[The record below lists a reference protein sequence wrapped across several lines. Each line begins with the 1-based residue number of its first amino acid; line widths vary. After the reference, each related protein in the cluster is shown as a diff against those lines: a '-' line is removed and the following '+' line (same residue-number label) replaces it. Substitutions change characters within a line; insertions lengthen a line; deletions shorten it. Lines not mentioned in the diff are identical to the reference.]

1 MMNNI
6 NEAKSRI
13 WSKMQGKLPDRG
25 VGLLQSERIEIPRL
39 QKVQMKER
47 LLNSLPDFAP
57 SLSYS
62 EKFRIL
68 FRQKA
73 AFSTLLMSVFFVF
86 VLAPTPGVLASS
98 NNILEIA
105 EGSAVI
111 IRGDEKINVTDQN
124 LVIQGDRIEIA
135 NDSMAHLYFLDDSQ
149 MTLGPGTILSV
160 TEVHVQPGNKAR
172 TEVVVDQFAGRAW
185 TQVLN
190 IVGKDSFFSHRFPDG
205 EISVS
210 QRASFDVEVA
220 SDSSR
225 IEVARNLVDVMI
237 NEGNQVYSG
246 TLGQGVKME
255 TGTIQ
260 TSELSD
266 EEKNDVW
273 WKFNLAFEKSYARTV
288 DEKYKKEA
296 IARVL
301 ILPGNPLYK
310 LKTFQE
316 QVQSFVTLSKS
327 GKQELAVKRAQTRL
341 SEAQALIAQ
350 GNTANVA
357 ETLNE
362 YQEAV
367 TEAVELSGGDQILAD
382 TEEIQKQVLT
392 AQESN
397 ENTELLKSAVNSVAV
412 QSSDDLGNML
422 VSASQ
427 GLTMVPDLIENG
439 NYDQAMKYLN
449 NYKDQSKAMLVDL
462 ESVPMQDRQ
471 AFIMKLLDQK
481 LGDLRMLRIIS
492 SLIKIDV
499 NAQTLQEMSMI
510 VLSLRERELNHL
522 SDFFAASADDK
533 DVQLFIYSKL
543 KNSIDIDDELKAGLL
558 QVEAQLSGSGLVV
571 DLTVSDAPVDPRL
584 NAHSDETENQAD
596 SGEKSADNPET
607 HNDL

>member
-1 MMNNI
+1 MI
-6 NEAKSRI
+6 NDAKSRI
-13 WSKMQGKLPDRG
+13 WARMQDKLPDRG
-25 VGLLQSERIEIPRL
+25 VGLLQASRFEVPRL

-47 LLNSLPDFAP
+47 LLDSLPDFVP

-73 AFSTLLMSVFFVF
+73 AFSMMLLSVFFVF
-86 VLAPTPGVLASS
+86 VLAPTPNVSANS
-98 NNILEIA
+98 NNILEISQ
-105 EGSAVI
+105 GSAVI
-111 IRGDEKINVTDQN
+111 VRGGEKINVTDQS
-124 LVIQGDRIEIA
+124 LVVQGDKIQIA
-135 NDSMAHLYFLDDSQ
+135 DDSMAHLYFLDDSQ
-149 MTLGPGTILSV
+149 MTLGPGTILAV

-210 QRASFDVEVA
+210 QRASFDVDVGT
-220 SDSSR
+220 DSTR

-246 TLGQGVKME
+246 TLGQGVKML
-255 TGTIQ
+255 TGTIE
-260 TSELSD
+260 TAELTD

-341 SEAQALIAQ
+341 SEAQSLIAQ
-350 GNTANVA
+350 GKEENLAQ
-357 ETLNE
+357 TLND
-362 YQEAV
+362 YQKAV

-382 TEEIQKQVLT
+382 TELVQKQVLT
-392 AQESN
+392 AQNSDV
-397 ENTELLKSAVNSVAV
+397 NTELLKSTVNSVAAE
-412 QSSDDLGNML
+412 SSDDLGNML
-422 VSASQ
+422 LSASQ
-427 GLTMVPDLIENG
+427 RLSMVPDLIEKG
-439 NYDQAMKYLN
+439 SYDQAMQYIT
-449 NYKDQSKAMLVDL
+449 NYKDESREILVEL
-462 ESVPMQDRQ
+462 ESVPLEDRQ
-471 AFIMKLLDQK
+471 LVIMKLLDQK
-481 LGDLRMLRIIS
+481 LGDLQMLRIVS
-492 SLIKIDV
+492 SLLTIDV

-510 VLSLRERELNHL
+510 VLSLRERELDHL

-533 DVQLFIYSKL
+533 DVQLMIYSKL
-543 KNSIDIDDELKAGLL
+543 KNSIDIDEQLRAGLS

-584 NAHSDETENQAD
+584 NSHSDETQNQTD
-596 SGEKSADNPET
+596 GGEKSADDPET
-607 HNDL
+607 HNNL